1 MSEVIRKV
9 TNFIYNTKSKRKHFS
24 ESFPNEKIILCDAS
38 KAVKLKR
45 DKNPEYGKEW
55 VIAKRCALLISEKQ
69 IIAGNWNINISDIK
83 EAEVIKFGTI
93 YGKGMVLKI
102 NTNNNEY
109 YQFGLQYNKVLE
121 EQNIITINIKK
132 QELKLSIFSLLIRL
146 LALGFLL
153 YYIITKFIFK

>member
-9 TNFIYNTKSKRKHFS
+9 TNFIYNTKSKRKKFVFS
-24 ESFPNEKIILCDAS
+24 YPDEKIILCDAA
-38 KAVKLKR
+38 KGVKLKN
-45 DKNPEYGKEW
+45 DKVPEYGKEW